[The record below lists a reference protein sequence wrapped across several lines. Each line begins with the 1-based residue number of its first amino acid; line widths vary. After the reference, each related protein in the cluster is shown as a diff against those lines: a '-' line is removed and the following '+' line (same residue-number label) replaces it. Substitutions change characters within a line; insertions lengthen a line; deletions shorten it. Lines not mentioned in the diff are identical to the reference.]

1 MIFFRRMKKFKR
13 LIIRPMKYFLFI
25 ATLLHCFLAYAQI
38 VSKPLTCGK
47 NYLGFPLEVHF
58 KGDTVVVSFKNE
70 TYTLPFNRSWV
81 TMDGGHWS
89 DYSNGHFI
97 LASSYPEEPYV
108 AISLKNQKNSMASC
122 DVVEAIQIQI
132 GD

>member
-1 MIFFRRMKKFKR
+1 
-13 LIIRPMKYFLFI
+13 MKYILFVVMS
-25 ATLLHCFLAYAQI
+25 LHCFFASAQI

-47 NYLGFPLEVHF
+47 HYLGFPFDVHF
-58 KGDTVVVSFKNE
+58 LGDSVTVSFKKE

-81 TMDGGHWS
+81 TMDGGGWS
-89 DYSNGHFI
+89 DYTNGQLI

-122 DVVEAIQIQI
+122 DVIEITQSQ
-132 GD
+132 